1 MKPSNIVMS
10 GLHAYNIIC
19 VNMGAIQLYNNETFF
34 SNSFRRR
41 LQNSTERTVD
51 SVSTCI
57 LDLFIQNYKDKID
70 EFLRY
75 EEMNEAEQLNFLTV
89 KVSITDMGVQTGKNP
104 ARAIS
109 HVRVSLKTLND
120 SPYVIRETV
129 EGGIR
134 KYHSLPLLKYSKIDE
149 EGNCTFV
156 FNDMLRFH
164 ISPKKRFTLCDLDTL
179 KEIKKKS
186 ICAGIIYEEACSWA
200 NNKDGKTP
208 YFDWSTSELRQKLLY
223 DKISEISP
231 DGTSITVIPQK
242 KMRIDHLIRNVLKPA
257 LEVLE
262 DFFSKGKITF
272 WVEMI
277 TYLTETKKRGRP
289 PKNSFH
295 FVVRKKKRAE
305 ETKTSQDVIQPDLF
319 GYEEINNYTEIK
331 KELRIILD
339 SKSFVST
346 IIKQIQD
353 REAEDSLLPERA
365 LTIIRNARANYSGKK
380 GKVEWRNLLL
390 AILWEEEKLGKEPSK
405 KKEVDSKD
413 ADPWPETLDEKIEA
427 MKQCYEICDRAT
439 REHNLSQEETLS
451 RLDINFRA
459 FCHKYN
465 KPLKNWK
472 DATELFFNVINKPW
486 FLKYNDYDNNRV
498 SNADK
503 RIKSNLVEE
512 EALRYFDH
520 R

>member
-1 MKPSNIVMS
+1 
-10 GLHAYNIIC
+10 
-19 VNMGAIQLYNNETFF
+19 MGAIQLYNNETLFT
-34 SNSFRRR
+34 NSFRRR

-51 SVSTCI
+51 FISSCI

-75 EEMNEAEQLNFLTV
+75 DEMNEAEQLNFLTV
-89 KVSITDMGVQTGKNP
+89 KVTLTNMGILTGKNP
-104 ARAIS
+104 ARAIR
-109 HVRVSLKTLND
+109 HVRVSLNALND

-134 KYHSLPLLKYSKIDE
+134 KYYFLPLLKYFFIDE

-164 ISPKKRFTLCDLDTL
+164 ISPKKRFTLCDDDTL

-186 ICAGIIYEEACSWA
+186 ICAGILYEEACSWA

-231 DGTSITVIPQK
+231 DGTYITVIPQK
-242 KMRIDHLIRNVLKPA
+242 KMRINNLIRNVLKPA

-262 DFFSKGKITF
+262 DFFSKGKIAF

-295 FVVRKKKRAE
+295 FIVRKKKRE
-305 ETKTSQDVIQPDLF
+305 EEPMTSQDVLQPDLF
-319 GYEEINNYTEIK
+319 DYEEINNYTEIK
-331 KELRIILD
+331 KELSIILD

-346 IIKQIQD
+346 IIKQILD

-365 LTIIRNARANYSGKK
+365 LTIIRNVRANYSGKK
-380 GKVEWRNLLL
+380 RKVEWRNLLL

-413 ADPWPETLDEKIEA
+413 ADSWPETLDEKIEA
-427 MKQCYEICDRAT
+427 MKQCYEICDRAA
-439 REHNLSQEETLS
+439 RVYKFSQEETLKLID
-451 RLDINFRA
+451 RNFRA
-459 FCHKYN
+459 YCHNYS
-465 KPLKNWK
+465 KPLKNWI

-486 FLKYNDYDNNRV
+486 FLNYNVYEKNRYKQTDNSRYAEFHFLNE
-498 SNADK
+498 SAD
-503 RIKSNLVEE
+503 E
-512 EALRYFDH
+512 
-520 R
+520 

>member
-1 MKPSNIVMS
+1 
-10 GLHAYNIIC
+10 
-19 VNMGAIQLYNNETFF
+19 MGAIQLYNNETFF

-41 LQNSTERTVD
+41 FQNSTERTVD

-75 EEMNEAEQLNFLTV
+75 EEMNEAEQLHFLTV
-89 KVSITDMGVQTGKNP
+89 KVSITDMGFQTGKNP

-164 ISPKKRFTLCDLDTL
+164 ISPKKRFTLCDLYTL

-242 KMRIDHLIRNVLKPA
+242 KMRVDHLIRNVLKPA

-262 DFFSKGKITF
+262 DFFSKGKIAF

-295 FVVRKKKRAE
+295 FLIRKEKAVE
-305 ETKTSQDVIQPDLF
+305 GINTSVNIAQSEIFDKFV
-319 GYEEINNYTEIK
+319 EINNYTEIQ
-331 KELRIILD
+331 KELSLVLD
-339 SKSFVST
+339 SKKFIST
-346 IIKQIQD
+346 IMKQIQE
-353 REAEDSLLPERA
+353 REETDSLLPERA
-365 LTIIRNARANYSGKK
+365 LTIIRNARSIYSEKK
-380 GKVEWRNLLL
+380 KKYEWRNLLL

-413 ADPWPETLDEKIEA
+413 TDSWPETLDEKIEA
-427 MKQCYEICDRAT
+427 MKQCYEICDRAA
-439 REHNLSQEETLS
+439 RIYNFSQEETLS
-451 RLDINFRA
+451 LLDRNFRVY
-459 FCHKYN
+459 CHNYS
-465 KPLKNWK
+465 KPLKNWI

-486 FLKYNDYDNNRV
+486 FLNYNVYEKNRYKQTDNSRYAEFHFLNE
-498 SNADK
+498 SAD
-503 RIKSNLVEE
+503 E
-512 EALRYFDH
+512 
-520 R
+520 